1 MKKIHI
7 KRIFPILIPTL
18 CALLVLVLFR
28 FVFYL
33 GYVPS
38 ASMEPTIHKGSLI
51 LGLRQFGELKTGDIV
66 IFRHDGRTLVKRIA
80 ASPGETYILN
90 GSPITVPAGQY
101 LLLGDN
107 TAESNDSR
115 HWANPFVTTQSIEAK
130 LLLSINKANSAT
142 KAQEWSVSSNLTLF
156 STLLCGRTE

>member
-1 MKKIHI
+1 MKKLL
-7 KRIFPILIPTL
+7 PILIPVF
-18 CALLVLVLFR
+18 CAILVLILFR

-33 GYVPS
+33 GYVPT

-51 LGLRQFGELKTGDIV
+51 LGLRQFGELHTGDIV

-90 GSPITVPAGQY
+90 GSPVTVPAGQY

-107 TAESNDSR
+107 AADSYDAR
-115 HWANPFVTTQSIEAK
+115 YWDDPFVS
-130 LLLSINKANSAT
+130 S
-142 KAQEWSVSSNLTLF
+142 SVIMAILI
-156 STLLCGRTE
+156 